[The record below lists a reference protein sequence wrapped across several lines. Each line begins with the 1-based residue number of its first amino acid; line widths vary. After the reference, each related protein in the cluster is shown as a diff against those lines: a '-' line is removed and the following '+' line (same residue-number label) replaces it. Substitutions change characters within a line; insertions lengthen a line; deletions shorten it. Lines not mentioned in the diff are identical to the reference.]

1 MLKQQHKQ
9 MGVEDVLAPSCERI
23 SLTKSM
29 ALCFLHADFHLTRD
43 EVEKLTDEIAD
54 MQADMKDVNAA
65 HGVA

>member
-1 MLKQQHKQ
+1 
-9 MGVEDVLAPSCERI
+9 
-23 SLTKSM
+23 M

-65 HGVA
+65 HGVAWEMQNPWGDANR